1 MPTPE
6 ARAKQI
12 QRATDDIGRQLSAI
26 EAKLGLD
33 SPTPPPIPTAP
44 IGPDGKS
51 RKTLRTLEEIAR
63 RLSAI
68 ERAAGPRN
76 AAEPR
81 PANPGD
87 VRRANSSLRGDP
99 APPPLR
105 KDR

>member
-6 ARAKQI
+6 VRAKQI
-12 QRATDDIGRQLSAI
+12 QRASDDIGRQLSAI
-26 EAKLGLD
+26 EAKLGLP
-33 SPTPPPIPTAP
+33 SPVPPPIPTAP

-51 RKTLRTLEEIAR
+51 RKTLRTLEEIAA
-63 RLSAI
+63 RLAAI

-76 AAEPR
+76 STEAR
-81 PANPGD
+81 PAHPGD
-87 VRRANSSLRGDP
+87 IRRANQSFRGDP